1 MTDRLFADAGRHG
14 RTGLVLFL
22 NAGDPSFAELER
34 LLLVL
39 DRRRV
44 DCVELAVPFLNTVTD
59 GPVLQRSA
67 ERALEGGG
75 DLDSTLSL
83 VASIRHRLSH
93 LRVVLMADWR
103 HTVRALSLERFLA
116 RVRSSGCDG
125 LLLHGL
131 PPRIRRSY
139 YASAGR
145 AGLPI
150 VTTCYVQSSAT
161 VLKEAARHASA
172 YVYLVSH
179 YGRGEDAAA
188 LCANQL
194 RIAVDAL
201 RAAGEAPIAVGFGV
215 RDGADIR
222 QLREAGADAA
232 IIGSACV
239 AQVEKA
245 LTDGRDPVAAVE
257 RFIDRLQTRPSEI

>member
-1 MTDRLFADAGRHG
+1 MTERLFATAQHEG

-34 LLLVL
+34 LLLLL

-44 DCVELAVPFLNTVTD
+44 DCVELAVPFPNTVTD

-67 ERALEGGG
+67 QRALQGGG

-103 HTVRALSLERFLA
+103 HTVRALSLERFLPQ
-116 RVRSSGCDG
+116 VRSSGCDG
-125 LLLHGL
+125 LLLHGV
-131 PPRIRRSY
+131 PPRIRLAY
-139 YASAGR
+139 YASARR
-145 AGLPI
+145 AGLSI
-150 VTTCYVQSSAT
+150 VTTCYAKSPAA
-161 VLKEAARHASA
+161 VLKEAAQNASA
-172 YVYLVSH
+172 YIYLVSH
-179 YGRGEDAAA
+179 YGRGEEAAA
-188 LCANQL
+188 LCADQL
-194 RIAVDAL
+194 RIAVDVL

-215 RDGADIR
+215 RDGADVR
-222 QLREAGADAA
+222 QVGKAGADAA
-232 IIGSACV
+232 IVGSACV

-245 LTDGRDPVAAVE
+245 LTDGCDPVAAVD
-257 RFIDRLQTRPSEI
+257 RFIDRLQTRP